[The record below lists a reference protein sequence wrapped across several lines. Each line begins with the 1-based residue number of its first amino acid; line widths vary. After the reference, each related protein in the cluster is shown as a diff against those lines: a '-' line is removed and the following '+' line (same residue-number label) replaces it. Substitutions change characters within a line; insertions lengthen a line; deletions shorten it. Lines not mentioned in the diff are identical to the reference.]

1 MILDNNLRLGSV
13 TLTATGTYDFPDV
26 VDLRNNTAYTATA
39 SGSLYTVAQ
48 GNQNVEISE
57 GTTLYVVF
65 TVTTALAAST
75 DPIYQV
81 VLADDTGLDTN
92 VVVIG
97 EYSPSTAIAVG
108 TQVVIPI
115 GSQLLAA
122 AQKRYLG
129 ANVVTSAGSG
139 SGVISA
145 DIVLNYQDGR
155 NFYASGFTVA

>member
-1 MILDNNLRLGSV
+1 MILDQNLRLGSV
-13 TLTATGTYDFPDV
+13 TLSGTGTYDFPDV
-26 VDLRNNTAYTATA
+26 VDLQNNTKYSATA
-39 SGSLYTVAQ
+39 SGSLYTIAQ
-48 GNQNVEISE
+48 GTQNVELSE

-75 DPIYQV
+75 DPVYQV

-115 GSQLLAA
+115 GAQLLTAS
-122 AQKRYLG
+122 QKRYLG
-129 ANVVTSAGSG
+129 ANVVTTAGSG
-139 SGVISA
+139 SGVILA
-145 DIVLNYQDGR
+145 DIVLDYQDGKK
-155 NFYASGFTVA
+155 FYASGFAVS

>member
-26 VDLRNNTAYTATA
+26 VDLRNNTVYTATA
-39 SGSLYTVAQ
+39 SGALYTIAQ
-48 GNQNVEISE
+48 GTQNVEISE

-92 VVVIG
+92 VVIIG
-97 EYSPSTAIAVG
+97 EYSPSTAIAAG

-115 GSQLLAA
+115 GAQLLTT

-145 DIVLNYQDGR
+145 DIVLNYQDGKK
-155 NFYASGFTVA
+155 FYASGFTVA

>member
-26 VDLRNNTAYTATA
+26 VDLRNNTAYAATA
-39 SGSLYTVAQ
+39 SGSLYTIAQ
-48 GNQNVEISE
+48 GTQNVEISE

-75 DPIYQV
+75 DPVYQV

-97 EYSPSTAIAVG
+97 EYSPSTAIAAG

-115 GSQLLAA
+115 GSQLLTT

-129 ANVVTSAGSG
+129 ANVVTSAGST

-145 DIVLNYQDGR
+145 DIVLNYQDGKKY
-155 NFYASGFTVA
+155 YASGFAVS

>member
-1 MILDNNLRLGSV
+1 MILDDNLRLDSV
-13 TLTATGTYDFPDV
+13 TLSGTGTYDFPDV
-26 VDLRNNTAYTATA
+26 VDLQNNTKYAATA
-39 SGSLYTVAQ
+39 SGSLYTISQ
-48 GNQNVEISE
+48 GTQNVELSE

-75 DPIYQV
+75 DPVYQV
-81 VLADDTGLDTN
+81 VLADDSGLDTN

-115 GSQLLAA
+115 GAQLLTT

-139 SGVISA
+139 SGVILA
-145 DIVLNYQDGR
+145 DIVLNYQDGKK
-155 NFYASGFTVA
+155 FYASGFTVS

>member
-1 MILDNNLRLGSV
+1 MILDQNLRLGSV

-26 VDLRNNTAYTATA
+26 VDLRNNTVYTATA
-39 SGSLYTVAQ
+39 SGSLYTIAQ
-48 GNQNVEISE
+48 GTQNVEISE

-81 VLADDTGLDTN
+81 VLADDSGLDTN

-115 GSQLLAA
+115 GAQLLTA

-145 DIVLNYQDGR
+145 DIVLNYQDGKKY
-155 NFYASGFTVA
+155 YASGFSVT

>member
-26 VDLRNNTAYTATA
+26 VELQSNTRYTATA
-39 SGSLYTVAQ
+39 SGALYTIAQ
-48 GNQNVEISE
+48 GTQNVEIGE

-75 DPIYQV
+75 DPTYQV
-81 VLADDTGLDTN
+81 VLADDSGLDTN

-97 EYSPSTAIAVG
+97 EYSPSTAVAVG

-115 GSQLLAA
+115 GSQLLTAS
-122 AQKRYLG
+122 QKRYLG
-129 ANVVTSAGSG
+129 ANVVTTAGSG
-139 SGVISA
+139 SGVILA
-145 DIVLNYQDGR
+145 DIVLNFQDGKKY
-155 NFYASGFTVA
+155 FASGFTVS